1 LSQEKILKTLEN
13 FGLTRPDAQIYVFL
27 GKRGPQRAIDIA
39 KSLRLPRQTLYRA
52 IKHLQS
58 KGIIT
63 ASISHPAKFGAVP
76 FERVLDLFAKAKA
89 EEVHR
94 IEQDKTS
101 LLSDWCSI
109 AITEV
114 ADQSPK
120 FTVIEGRNFIYPRL
134 KQMVETTKRQISIV
148 STISGLAQ
156 ADQFG
161 LLDAALNQ
169 ASRTNAKFRFLT
181 ELTDENLKEMKLF
194 LERIPK
200 DGSFEGRTPELGL
213 KLISRMLIKD
223 DEEAAFFVNQE
234 VDKTPKNVDDIC
246 LWTNS
251 NTIVNSFKVVF
262 EDLWQNSAEIGQR
275 LSELET
281 GKPAARTYNIGDPE
295 AAKKKFDDIV
305 NSAEREIIMITS
317 SNGLVEVWNNIS
329 QLMKTAKKGVSVKI
343 MAPIIKD
350 NLEAALLLS
359 GCCSVKHVATSYL
372 ETTIIDNRHLF
383 QFKQSPGERGK
394 KDYPTQFEN
403 TFYTNESGYV
413 EKTKRLLEEIWQHSI
428 APSALTLEQITKPSM
443 PATPPVPDDELTVS
457 RKDSP
462 YQRGLYGGV
471 KERPTEVTQESIQN
485 RILNA
490 KRVPA
495 KYPWKDPI
503 YQYGG
508 GGSAVIHPPSSL
520 NLPDT
525 LLSFSHYTKKS
536 SSELE
541 DSFYVSL
548 LLDTPKGKLYVPV
561 ACVLDNPE
569 GVERRKIFFAGTPAG
584 ENIHLLKKN
593 EIEIQFFGNTMFA
606 GWTVPIPLFPPPYVL
621 PPGGVLIEGYGK
633 AKSNILEQTMPSG
646 ARIVTEVC
654 GQDAFVTFFHPASK
668 YAGPGTDGIV
678 GGDMIQTIY
687 PPPTPK
693 SDKQSNQKT
702 PDNR

>member
-1 LSQEKILKTLEN
+1 MSQEKILKTLEY
-13 FGLTRPDAQIYVFL
+13 FGLTKPDAQVYIFL

-39 KSLRLPRQTLYRA
+39 KSLRVPRQTLYRA

-63 ASISHPAKFGAVP
+63 ATITHPAKFAAVP

-94 IEQDKTS
+94 IEQDKNS
-101 LLSDWCSI
+101 LLSDWRSI
-109 AITEV
+109 AIAEV

-120 FTVIEGRNFIYPRL
+120 FTVLEGRNFIYPRL
-134 KQMVETTKRQISIV
+134 KQMIEETKNQLLIV
-148 STISGLAQ
+148 STVPGLVRAN
-156 ADQFG
+156 QFG
-161 LLDAALNQ
+161 LIDAAFRR
-169 ASRTNAKFRFLT
+169 ASRTQMRFRFLT
-181 ELTDENLKEMKLF
+181 ELSDQNLKAMKLL
-194 LERIPK
+194 LEKVPK
-200 DGSFEGRTPELGL
+200 ETSFEGRTPELGL

-223 DEEAAFFVNQE
+223 DEEAAFFVNKE
-234 VDKTPKNVDDIC
+234 DDRTPKDVEDLC

-251 NTIVNSFKVVF
+251 NTIVNSFKAVF

-275 LSELET
+275 LAELET
-281 GKPAARTYNIGDPE
+281 GKPATRTYNISDPE
-295 AAKKKFDDIV
+295 VAKKKFDDIV
-305 NSAEREIIMITS
+305 DTAEREIVMITS
-317 SNGLVEVWNNIS
+317 SNGLVEVWNNSS
-329 QLMKTAKKGVSVKI
+329 QIMEIAKKGVSVKI

-383 QFKQSPGERGK
+383 QFKQSLGDKGK
-394 KDYPTQFEN
+394 KDHPTRFEN
-403 TFYTNESGYV
+403 TFYTNESDYV
-413 EKTKRLLEEIWQHSI
+413 EKTKRLLDEIWQHAI

-462 YQRGLYGGV
+462 YQRGLYGGI
-471 KERPTEVTQESIQN
+471 KERPAEVTQESIQN
-485 RILNA
+485 RIINA

-525 LLSFSHYTKKS
+525 LLSFTHYTKKS

-584 ENIHLLKKN
+584 ENIHLLKKD

-633 AKSNILEQTMPSG
+633 AKANILEQPMPSG

-654 GQDAFVTFFHPASK
+654 GQDAFVTFFHTASK

-678 GGDMIQTIY
+678 SADMIQTIY
-687 PPPTPK
+687 PPPAPK
-693 SDKQSNQKT
+693 SDKQSNQKS